1 MKRFATLSMVS
12 AVFALE
18 VLLTAVFFGGCLT
31 ADDTTAPHSAIVV
44 ADKGHR
50 VG

>member
-31 ADDTTAPHSAIVV
+31 ADDTTTPHSAMVV
-44 ADKGHR
+44 ADKRHR